1 MKVMKLTLV
10 ACLVLAVLACKDPNS
25 FQPFDPTKPDP
36 PDAPQLVIP
45 ANGWISDRFAY
56 PQDVIFVWQQVP
68 GAQFYQIEVYLDSLL
83 RSQYLFYSN
92 TRVTQTSVTDS
103 LPYYGLYFWRVRAAS
118 RNWNNYTDWSSPFR
132 FALPNPG
139 R

>member
-1 MKVMKLTLV
+1 MKLTLV
-10 ACLVLAVLACKDPNS
+10 VCLMLAVLACKDPYS
-25 FQPFDPTKPDP
+25 FEPGDPTKPDP
-36 PDAPQLVIP
+36 PAPPGLVYP
-45 ANGWISDRFAY
+45 VNGWVSDDFAY

-68 GAQFYQIEVYLDSLL
+68 GAQFYQVEVYLDSLL